1 VNSYLGSAERRVVRR
16 RLPSEAS
23 HIEQEEKQLA
33 GTLIIG
39 YGNTLRGDDGVGC
52 YVAERLGK
60 HFRNQADVE
69 VLAVQQL
76 TPEMAKDIS
85 QSAFVIFV
93 DASNHGEPGSIQR
106 NPVSPERGPSGF
118 THQFTPPALLAAA
131 EQLYGHAPE
140 AISITLAGWTF
151 DLSDELSP
159 SANSRLPKFIEQVKE
174 AVESHR
180 NLLPSRHQAKPS

>member
-1 VNSYLGSAERRVVRR
+1 
-16 RLPSEAS
+16 
-23 HIEQEEKQLA
+23 LA

-52 YVAERLGK
+52 YVAEQLGK

-69 VLAVQQL
+69 VLAAQQL
-76 TPEMAKDIS
+76 TPEMTKDIS

-93 DASNHGEPGSIQR
+93 DASNHGEPGSIHR
-106 NPVSPERGPSGF
+106 NPVSPEGGPSGF

-131 EQLYGHAPE
+131 EQLYGHAPM
-140 AISITLAGWTF
+140 AISITLAGWSF

-159 SANSRLPKFIEQVKE
+159 PAKSHLPKLIEQAKE
-174 AVESHR
+174 AVDSHR
-180 NLLPSRHQAKPS
+180 NLLLSRH